1 MSDDDDRSEKL
12 KQRFGDF
19 TSETDEAP
27 EASKTPKTDEAD
39 SEQRAS
45 GTDEA
50 SKASKTPSTGVASE
64 MNETAVRDLP
74 TKLLY
79 LEAEFIEE
87 LEVAFDAVN
96 LMYRREYGEELE
108 KNRHWYPLL
117 LRLGFHAIGDVDEL
131 TLEEY
136 EALLEE
142 VA

>member
-19 TSETDEAP
+19 TSETDETS
-27 EASKTPKTDEAD
+27 EASKTPMPDQAD
-39 SEQRAS
+39 SGPEAS
-45 GTDEA
+45 GTNE
-50 SKASKTPSTGVASE
+50 ASKTPSSGEASE
-64 MNETAVRDLP
+64 MDETPVRDLP

-79 LEAEFIEE
+79 LEEDFIEE
-87 LEVAFDAVN
+87 LELAFDAVN

-142 VA
+142 IA

>member
-1 MSDDDDRSEKL
+1 MD
-12 KQRFGDF
+12 
-19 TSETDEAP
+19 ETP
-27 EASKTPKTDEAD
+27 
-39 SEQRAS
+39 
-45 GTDEA
+45 
-50 SKASKTPSTGVASE
+50 
-64 MNETAVRDLP
+64 VRDLP

-79 LEAEFIEE
+79 LEEDFIEE
-87 LEVAFDAVN
+87 LELAFDAVN

-142 VA
+142 IA